1 MCPEISV
8 SQCQGRGKHKCLAI
22 LFSNGGA
29 GTASLIPPF
38 PPSFFLYTGEST
50 GCKSGVCSIRVP
62 LGGLRLALLH
72 FLNSSVPK
80 TACVCLSRGRG
91 VGGADCQSMSS
102 FFKYTQAHT
111 TDTDKHTHL
120 ERKSPFTQNAHPQ
133 AATCQSAYLGNLLK
147 TS

>member
-80 TACVCLSRGRG
+80 TACVCLSRG
-91 VGGADCQSMSS
+91 GGGLGGLTVNQCPPSS
-102 FFKYTQAHT
+102 NTH
-111 TDTDKHTHL
+111 KHT
-120 ERKSPFTQNAHPQ
+120 PQTQINIHTWKENHPLHKTLTHRQ
-133 AATCQSAYLGNLLK
+133 LLV
-147 TS
+147 SLPISVIY